1 MIKIVRGEMVKDGRW
16 RRTVGGGGEHF
27 LQGTIWGAPPEGVG
41 YIKQ

>member
-16 RRTVGGGGEHF
+16 RRTVGGGEHF